1 MTLSVILLVKGLIAA
16 IIVGFVTAS
25 IKSWIDRVFLVIML
39 VGILGLP
46 IQQAII
52 VNLGVVGLAS
62 LLMILRERKFLHP
75 AGPIGKYE
83 WVLIAIP
90 AVLGGLAGRLA
101 ASVITPKILLA
112 VLGVYAVGVGLRILL
127 IKPLGERET
136 KAHPAWLMPIALVS
150 GLFEGL
156 ISAGAKPFAVP
167 AYNNAMGHHPK
178 QAYAFA
184 TLGVV
189 SATWTALAT
198 QFAVVSVPSVS
209 ELILSLYEFLII
221 TAVALLVDRFWN
233 PKLQKV
239 VNYTIAPILIIVG
252 IRFFV
257 MAIR

>member
-1 MTLSVILLVKGLIAA
+1 VTLSTILLVKGLIAA
-16 IIVGFVTAS
+16 LIVGFVTAS

-46 IQQAII
+46 IRQAII
-52 VNLGVVGLAS
+52 VNLGVVALAS
-62 LLMILRERKFLHP
+62 LVMIFRERKLLHP
-75 AGPIGKYE
+75 SGPIGKYE

-90 AVLGGLAGRLA
+90 AILGGLAGRLA
-101 ASVITPKILLA
+101 ASVLSPKVLLA
-112 VLGVYAVGVGLRILL
+112 ILGLYAVGVGLRILF

-136 KAHPAWLMPIALVS
+136 KGHPAWLMPIALGS

-156 ISAGAKPFAVP
+156 ISAGAKPFTVP

-189 SATWTALAT
+189 SATWTALIT
-198 QFAVVSVPSVS
+198 QFALVSVPTGS

-221 TAVALLVDRFWN
+221 TAVAFLVDRFWTQ
-233 PKLQKV
+233 KLQKV

-257 MAIR
+257 TALR